1 MLQYVL
7 QGHARQGTDA
17 DIEHSC
23 TSEHC
28 LFRHDCLGMQYCN
41 MHATAG
47 EGLLTQCVTQLHT
60 SLALHFKATGQH
72 TKQFPAKHSLHCCN
86 PPLHSQCEASAKV
99 RTHAL
104 GVPQHCH
111 TLHQGQ

>member
-17 DIEHSC
+17 DTEHSS

-41 MHATAG
+41 MHASAG
-47 EGLLTQCVTQLHT
+47 EDLLTQCVTQLHT
-60 SLALHFKATGQH
+60 SLALHFKATGSIQGSFQLNTH
-72 TKQFPAKHSLHCCN
+72 CTAVTLPCTVNVKHL
-86 PPLHSQCEASAKV
+86 QK
-99 RTHAL
+99 
-104 GVPQHCH
+104 
-111 TLHQGQ
+111 